1 MTVAATERVRSPSA
15 ARARMRITPRA
26 AVLLILIAGLLF
38 ALVVPLRTYMAQR
51 AQLGKLQ
58 RQEQVLQQ
66 QNAALQVQVQQLH
79 DPAYLEQLARQC
91 LGMVRP
97 GEIGFTLAPKGGP
110 STTPAPPTG
119 RAIC

>member
-1 MTVAATERVRSPSA
+1 MTVAAARRVRSRSA
-15 ARARMRITPRA
+15 ARDRMRLTPRA
-26 AVLLILIAGLLF
+26 AILLIVIAGLLF
-38 ALVVPLRTYMAQR
+38 ALVVPLRTYVAQR
-51 AQLGKLQ
+51 AQLAKLQ

-97 GEIGFTLAPKGGP
+97 GEIGFTIAPKG
-110 STTPAPPTG
+110 SSATPAPPAG